1 MPFTSVPYD
10 EQPFHVAPEAGGVS
24 DAAQVCPAGQSFPP
38 MRHGIAQTPGAP
50 ASFGRRTHMKQPGRF
65 ALFLQL
71 AGSSS
76 VIVVP
81 VPHGEPGT
89 PPVVFTDVV
98 LWLHAVA
105 AKAPPIPIAIATASP
120 RATAPR
126 PMRRE

>member
-1 MPFTSVPYD
+1 
-10 EQPFHVAPEAGGVS
+10 
-24 DAAQVCPAGQSFPP
+24 
-38 MRHGIAQTPGAP
+38 
-50 ASFGRRTHMKQPGRF
+50 
-65 ALFLQL
+65 
-71 AGSSS
+71 
-76 VIVVP
+76 